1 MEEIQY
7 ISGFDNKRN
16 ELVWNT
22 IYTVLGID
30 EAGFY
35 QLQPGLQTEILNE
48 VAIMDK
54 GGKGDYKGSNGC
66 NMSELEAMAKKLAAK
81 FKAKV
86 VDDIKQRERLEIING
101 ERDENPPAGTTGS
114 TTPPVNAPG
123 TAPDGTTNTPD
134 TGKSTQTMIIIVCA
148 IVAIAVAYFMIFGT
162 KK

>member
-7 ISGFDNKRN
+7 ISGFRDKRN

-48 VAIMDK
+48 VTLLDEAK
-54 GGKGDYKGSNGC
+54 GEYKGSNGA
-66 NMSELEAMAKKLAAK
+66 NESQLTAMAKKLAAK